1 MHNPSLGSGVPD
13 MADKVCLSRPLIGPG
28 PKPGRI
34 ASRERTPL
42 DLKECLCAIKKNI
55 AGNAATVFFYSDEL
69 LLGPFSQKKP
79 VAPAD
84 VLILFGRD
92 A

>member
-1 MHNPSLGSGVPD
+1 MQNSSFGPGVPD

-42 DLKECLCAIKKNI
+42 DFKE
-55 AGNAATVFFYSDEL
+55 SL
-69 LLGPFSQKKP
+69 LQTTSL
-79 VAPAD
+79 
-84 VLILFGRD
+84 
-92 A
+92 